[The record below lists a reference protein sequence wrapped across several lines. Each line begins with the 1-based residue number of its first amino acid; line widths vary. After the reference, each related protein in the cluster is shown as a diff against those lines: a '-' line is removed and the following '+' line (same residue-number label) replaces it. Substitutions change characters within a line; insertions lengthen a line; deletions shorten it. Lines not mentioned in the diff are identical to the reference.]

1 MRILLPEEV
10 ALADRLTC
18 QGQGISSAELMER
31 AASAL
36 SEAMRR
42 RFPLGM
48 KRVLVVCGPGNNGG
62 DGLAL
67 ARLLSDAAELTV
79 FLPAGM
85 HKTSEDHRFMQ
96 SCLNP
101 SITVAEGNIPELAAL
116 AKESELLVDALF
128 GAGLN
133 RPLEGHYAE
142 LVRQMNAAACFKV
155 AVDIPSGLLP
165 EMPENAVAFR
175 ADHVFTFHS
184 PKPAFLIPSSAD
196 YVKEFSVL
204 DIGLTLPPETGKDL
218 YFQQA
223 EDIRLLLKARSRF
236 SHKGTYGHA
245 LLLAGSEGKM
255 GAALLAARALLRSGA
270 GLLTVQVPACGRDV
284 IQLGAPEAMVLPDS
298 AEKHLSQ
305 FPDPESISAIGMGP
319 GIGRHPETAALLG
332 KLMQSGKPMV
342 LDADAL
348 NILSGN
354 PELLRMLPENSILT
368 PHPKEFAR
376 LSGFRGS
383 DYTRIQ
389 AARDFASEHKV
400 ILILKGAYTLICS
413 PDGRAWFNSTGNPG
427 MAKGGS
433 GDVLTGLLTGLLA
446 RGYAPESAARLGVF
460 LHGLAGDKAAARLG
474 MEAMLPGDLIDS
486 LSEAWRELSFD

>member
-18 QGQGISSAELMER
+18 EGQGISSAELMER

-42 RFPLGM
+42 RFPLEK

-67 ARLLSDAAELTV
+67 ARLLCDSAQVTV

-85 HKTSEDHRFMQ
+85 QNTSADHRFMR
-96 SCLNP
+96 SRLPEKVVCMEAHP
-101 SITVAEGNIPELAAL
+101 DELASL
-116 AKESELLVDALF
+116 LPQTDLLVDALF

-133 RPLEGHYAE
+133 RPLEGIYAAII
-142 LVRQMNAAACFKV
+142 RQMNSGSCFKV

-165 EMPENAVAFR
+165 EMPENGAAFQ

-184 PKPAFLIPSSAD
+184 PKPAFLIPSSAAF
-196 YVKEFSVL
+196 VKEFSVL

-218 YFQQA
+218 HFQQA
-223 EDIRLLLKARSRF
+223 EDIRPLLMTRSHF

-245 LLLAGSEGKM
+245 LLLSGSEGKM
-255 GAALLAARALLRSGA
+255 GAALLATRALLRSGA
-270 GLLTVQVPACGRDV
+270 GLVSVQVPGCGRDV
-284 IQLGAPEAMVLPDS
+284 IQLGSPEAMVLPDS

-305 FPDPESISAIGMGP
+305 LPDLESFSAIGIGP
-319 GIGRHPETAALLG
+319 GIGRHPQTRELLEALL
-332 KLMQSGKPMV
+332 KTGKPMV

-348 NILSGN
+348 NILSEN
-354 PELLRMLPENSILT
+354 PELLRLLPANSILT

-376 LSGFRGS
+376 LSGFQGS
-383 DYTRIQ
+383 DYARIQ
-389 AARDFASEHKV
+389 AARDFAAEHKV

-413 PDGRAWFNSTGNPG
+413 PAGSAWFNSTGNPG

-433 GDVLTGLLTGLLA
+433 GDVLTGLITGLLA
-446 RGYAPESAARLGVF
+446 RGYKPESAARLGVF
-460 LHGLAGDKAAARLG
+460 LHGLAGDKAAAGLG